1 LLRIDAAG
9 ERGPPLFLEIDA
21 SPSGVELPKMPL
33 LRLDVEANLLVGCL
47 GERGEMG
54 VLSPV
59 SGARS
64 FNPRASAKA
73 AM

>member
-1 LLRIDAAG
+1 
-9 ERGPPLFLEIDA
+9 
-21 SPSGVELPKMPL
+21 MPL